1 MNNFGSLSDYT
12 PSVDPLVKSLPAN
25 FMIYTLAALI
35 VVFICFMLLQKS
47 VMIPNPFT
55 YAIPRSMRV
64 YYSAKRIWA
73 PSGNTRNLVAYKS
86 DIGSSFQDT
95 SYTILMD
102 CKLLDSRSN
111 NSQPVH
117 RHIFHRGSDE
127 YSSNPSDTAN
137 AAGGNLPRRMNPG
150 VFLDPLTNDLLIF
163 VDTVN
168 GSQSFRESLRI
179 PDIPLKTPFH
189 LGIIVSNRT
198 LDVYINCR
206 LEDTKLLQGTPK
218 PVEMTVYGVAGPTP
232 APLQLQNV
240 YLWSNAISTADM
252 TSLCG
257 SKPTFVDSAAVC
269 STLPPLSAPD
279 VGTSVNNVPLGDVL
293 QSALGAGYNR
303 IVSGVLNQNVNI
315 YTR

>member
-1 MNNFGSLSDYT
+1 MNNFGSLSGYA

-25 FMIYTLAALI
+25 FMIYALAVLI
-35 VVFICFMLLQKS
+35 IFFICFMLLNKS
-47 VMIPNPFT
+47 IVIPNPLE
-55 YAIPRSMRV
+55 YLIPHSMIV
-64 YYSAKRIWA
+64 YYSAKRIWP

-86 DIGSSFQDT
+86 DIGTSFQDT

-111 NSQPVH
+111 SSQPVH

-127 YSSNPSDTAN
+127 YSANPSAAPNT
-137 AAGGNLPRRMNPG
+137 AGGNLPRRMNPG
-150 VFLDPLTNDLLIF
+150 VFLDPLTNDLLVF

-179 PDIPLKTPFH
+179 PDLPLKTPFR

-206 LEDTKLLQGTPK
+206 LEDTKLLQGMPK
-218 PVEMTVYGVAGPTP
+218 PVEMTVYGEAGPNP

-240 YLWSNAISTADM
+240 YLWSNAITTKDM
-252 TSLCG
+252 TSLSG
-257 SKPTFVDSAAVC
+257 NAPTFIDTAAVC
-269 STLPPLSAPD
+269 STLPPPPAPD
-279 VGTSVNNVPLGDVL
+279 VGDSINNVPLGNVL
-293 QSALGAGYNR
+293 TSALGAGYNR
-303 IVSGVLNQNVNI
+303 ITNTLLGRNENI
-315 YTR
+315 Y